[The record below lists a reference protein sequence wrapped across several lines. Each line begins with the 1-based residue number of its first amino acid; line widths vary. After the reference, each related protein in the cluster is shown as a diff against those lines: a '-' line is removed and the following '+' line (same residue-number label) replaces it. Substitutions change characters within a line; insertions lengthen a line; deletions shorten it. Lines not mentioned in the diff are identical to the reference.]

1 MTILPAEIPKR
12 SKLRSEYNMGEY
24 DFERFHQILKII
36 DEYGFRVKMNDI
48 NAIQPYLA
56 AMKQLFINLRCY
68 MVEPTRRLLD
78 DLFAEI
84 ENELYNISR
93 KKSNQIPKLLIE
105 ALEDI
110 NIKLIEVKQF
120 IGLGILVSRQFSAKT
135 KLRKAMGV

>member
-84 ENELYNISR
+84 ENELYRELNTLDRNDLIDLIISYMSN
-93 KKSNQIPKLLIE
+93 KEKEDFIKNWKSN
-105 ALEDI
+105 
-110 NIKLIEVKQF
+110 
-120 IGLGILVSRQFSAKT
+120 
-135 KLRKAMGV
+135 